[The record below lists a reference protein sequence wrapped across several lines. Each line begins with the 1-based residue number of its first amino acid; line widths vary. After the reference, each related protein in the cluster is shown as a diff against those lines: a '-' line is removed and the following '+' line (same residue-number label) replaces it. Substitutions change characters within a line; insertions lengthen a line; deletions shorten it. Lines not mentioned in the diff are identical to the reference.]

1 MKVICLKRKTEDD
14 IGCGILKYLRS
25 YQMEEKMK

>member
-1 MKVICLKRKTEDD
+1 MKAICLKRKTEDD

-25 YQMEEKMK
+25 YQMEENMK